1 LNIFDQ
7 IFVIS
12 LYNVFIFQA
21 LQDKCLTRE
30 KGELKELFLED
41 FGVPHTEIFE
51 SFDEEPIAAASL
63 AQVIKKAS
71 FISTNTSCISLY

>member
-1 LNIFDQ
+1 MYSF
-7 IFVIS
+7 
-12 LYNVFIFQA
+12 FQA

-63 AQVIKKAS
+63 AQVIKNS
-71 FISTNTSCISLY
+71 FSSSDTSCISLY

>member
-1 LNIFDQ
+1 
-7 IFVIS
+7 VVS
-12 LYNVFIFQA
+12 LYNLFVFQA

-63 AQVIKKAS
+63 AQVIGWLV
-71 FISTNTSCISLY
+71 SLVLILLGFLCTFVLN

>member
-1 LNIFDQ
+1 
-7 IFVIS
+7 
-12 LYNVFIFQA
+12 
-21 LQDKCLTRE
+21 LTRE

-63 AQVIKKAS
+63 AQVIIKAS
-71 FISTNTSCISLY
+71 FISSNTSWLLVHLSIKLA

>member
-1 LNIFDQ
+1 
-7 IFVIS
+7 
-12 LYNVFIFQA
+12 
-21 LQDKCLTRE
+21 LTRE

-71 FISTNTSCISLY
+71 FISSDTSWLLVHLGIKLA